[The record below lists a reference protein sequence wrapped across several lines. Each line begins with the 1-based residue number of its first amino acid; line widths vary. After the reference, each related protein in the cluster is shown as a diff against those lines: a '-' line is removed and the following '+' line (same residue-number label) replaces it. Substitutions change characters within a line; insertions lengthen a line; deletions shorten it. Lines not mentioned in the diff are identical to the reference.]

1 MSIKNVVTKKI
12 ADVSPKNAPNAA
24 ARRLSRRRNPKKEA
38 FASKK
43 VMNTGLRMIN
53 EIKSDFT

>member
-1 MSIKNVVTKKI
+1 MSVKNVVTKKI

-24 ARRLSRRRNPKKEA
+24 ARRLSRRRSPKWEA
-38 FASKK
+38 FASKN
-43 VMNTGLRMIN
+43 VMNTGLKMVS

>member
-1 MSIKNVVTKKI
+1 MVTKKT

-24 ARRLSRRRNPKKEA
+24 ARRFSKKRSPKQEA

-43 VMNTGLRMIN
+43 VMNPGSKMIS
-53 EIKSDFT
+53 EIKSDFIT